1 MRKMKIGEKKK
12 TTTSSTNSLQPP
24 MQKDFEKN
32 PCVNEEKSYSFA
44 DCVGGAADGI
54 GDADGIVLLVPA
66 GAALLMEAFCPIV

>member
-1 MRKMKIGEKKK
+1 MA
-12 TTTSSTNSLQPP
+12 SQ
-24 MQKDFEKN
+24 DFEKN

-66 GAALLMEAFCPIV
+66 GVVLLMEAFCPIV